1 VKTAIQSCSVT
12 LRELLLDAL
21 VRDPDLDVFFDPAR
35 GGVMTVSLLT
45 PQELLDRNSEGVSLW
60 LYRLQRDEQTLNLP
74 PKRLSADRVEP
85 PPLPLRLHYLV
96 TPLVTRE
103 TRPQAP
109 ELEQHILGKV
119 LQVLHDLGSLRG
131 SALLADLAGQ
141 PLEIFVR
148 LEPLSLEEITRV
160 WDALDLSY
168 QLCVSYEVSVIPIA
182 SGLAVH
188 AERPVDSVSPEPGV
202 MSLPEAVP

>member
-1 VKTAIQSCSVT
+1 M
-12 LRELLLDAL
+12 RELLRQAL
-21 VRDPDLDVFFDPAR
+21 VNDPDLDVFFDPGQ

-45 PQELLDRNSEGVSLW
+45 PQELVEQNSEGVSLW
-60 LYRLQRDEQTLNLP
+60 LYRLQRDEQTLNVP
-74 PKRLSADRVEP
+74 ARRLAADRLEQ

-96 TPLVTRE
+96 APIVSHE

-119 LQVLHDLGSLRG
+119 LQVFNDLGSLRG

-160 WDALDLSY
+160 WDALDLSC
-168 QLCVSYEVSVIPIA
+168 QLCISYEVSVIPIA
-182 SGLAVH
+182 SGRA
-188 AERPVDSVSPEPGV
+188 ARDERPVDSVIMEHGV
-202 MSLPEAVP
+202 MNLSEAAS

>member
-1 VKTAIQSCSVT
+1 MKTAIQSCSVT
-12 LRELLLDAL
+12 LRELLRQAL
-21 VRDPDLDVFFDPAR
+21 VSDPDLDVFFDPGQ

-45 PQELLDRNSEGVSLW
+45 PQELVELNNEGVSLW
-60 LYRLQRDEQTLNLP
+60 LYRLHRDEQSLNLP
-74 PKRLSADRVEP
+74 ARRTSAARLEQ

-96 TPLVTRE
+96 APIVSHE

-119 LQVLHDLGSLRG
+119 LQVFNDLGSLRG
-131 SALLADLAGQ
+131 SALAADLAGQ

-168 QLCVSYEVSVIPIA
+168 QLCISYEVSVVPIA
-182 SGLAVH
+182 SGRAAREV
-188 AERPVDSVSPEPGV
+188 RSVDSVIAEQGV
-202 MSLPEAVP
+202 MSPPEPVP

>member
-1 VKTAIQSCSVT
+1 MKTAIQSCSVT
-12 LRELLLDAL
+12 LREVLRQSL
-21 VRDPDLDVFFDPAR
+21 VTDPELDVFFDPGQ

-45 PQELLDRNSEGVSLW
+45 PQELTELNSEGVSLW
-60 LYRLQRDEQTLNLP
+60 LYRLQRDEQTLNQP
-74 PKRLSADRVEP
+74 PRRVALNQYEQ

-96 TPLVTRE
+96 APIVSHE

-119 LQVLHDLGSLRG
+119 LQVFNDLGSLRG
-131 SALLADLAGQ
+131 PTLLADLAGQ

-148 LEPLSLEEITRV
+148 LEPLTLEEITRV

-168 QLCVSYEVSVIPIA
+168 QLCVSYEVSVVPITSA
-182 SGLAVH
+182 RATRDE
-188 AERPVDSVSPEPGV
+188 APVDSLLTEIGVARVVSA
-202 MSLPEAVP
+202 S